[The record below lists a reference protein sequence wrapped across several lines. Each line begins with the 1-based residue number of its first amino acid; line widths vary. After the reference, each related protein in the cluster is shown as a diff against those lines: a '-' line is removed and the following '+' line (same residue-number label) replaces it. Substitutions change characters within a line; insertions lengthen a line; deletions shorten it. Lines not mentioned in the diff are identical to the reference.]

1 VKLLDVIEHREQRVL
16 STTQLSEAFGT
27 NNKIITRNFQRNKEY
42 YVEGKHF
49 YSLSG
54 DRLKQFKASRQN
66 DASLKYVSVLYLWTE
81 KGAWLHAKSLNTEKA
96 WEAYQSLID
105 SYYQISQQLK
115 SRGGDNMTLALTNED
130 WVRVQERLE
139 VLEMQME
146 KVTLHSGEQLRL
158 RKAVGERV
166 HQLAKQ
172 DGARPVLFRALYSA
186 LRERYEVESYR
197 DVKQHELQDALFF
210 VDGWEG

>member
-1 VKLLDVIEHREQRVL
+1 MKLLDVIEHREQRVL
-16 STTQLSEAFGT
+16 STTQLADAFGT
-27 NNKIITRNFQRNKEY
+27 NNKIITRNFQRNKDY

-96 WEAYQSLID
+96 WEAYQTLID

-115 SRGGDNMTLALTNED
+115 IKGSDNMTLALTNED
-130 WVRVQERLE
+130 WERVQQRLG

-158 RKAVGERV
+158 RKAVGARV

-197 DVKQHELQDALFF
+197 DVKQYKLQDALFF
-210 VDGWEG
+210 VNGWEG

>member
-1 VKLLDVIEHREQRVL
+1 MKLLDVIEHREQRVL
-16 STTQLSEAFGT
+16 STTQLADAFGT

-49 YSLSG
+49 HSLSG
-54 DRLKQFKASRQN
+54 DRLKQFKALRQN

-115 SRGGDNMTLALTNED
+115 SKGSDNMTLALTNAD
-130 WVRVQERLE
+130 WEKVQQRLE

-158 RKAVGERV
+158 RKAVGARV

-172 DGARPVLFRALYSA
+172 EGARPVLFRALYSA
-186 LRERYEVESYR
+186 LRERYEIESYR
-197 DVKQHELQDALFF
+197 DVKQYELQDALFF
-210 VDGWEG
+210 VNGCVG